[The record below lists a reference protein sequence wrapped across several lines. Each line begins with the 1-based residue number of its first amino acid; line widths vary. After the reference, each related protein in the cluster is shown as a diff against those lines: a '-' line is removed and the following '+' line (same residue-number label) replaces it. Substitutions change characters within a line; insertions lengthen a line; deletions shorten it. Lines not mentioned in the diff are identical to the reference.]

1 MGGRDGRGRGTGR
14 PVPVNLA
21 HAIEA
26 VLGKA
31 VLDIRQLP
39 GGDLGGAAH
48 VTLADGGT
56 VVAKSGH
63 LVTREG
69 EMLRA
74 IADTGAP
81 APRVIHCEGQLL
93 VMELVEADGRAGWD
107 SMASALH
114 LLHSPQSRNYGWH
127 SDYAFGSVIIPNTP
141 LPNWPQFW
149 AERRILP
156 FCTLVD
162 TALARRLDAVAAR
175 LPDLLPPAP
184 PAALLHGDLWTGNV
198 LFHRGSL
205 AALIDPACYYGDREV
220 DFAMLQVFGSPPDA
234 LFTDSDLTPGWRGRV
249 PVYQLWPMLV
259 HLRLFGDGYRG
270 RVESLLSECGA

>member
-1 MGGRDGRGRGTGR
+1 MK
-14 PVPVNLA
+14 LA
-21 HAIEA
+21 RAIEVA
-26 VLGKA
+26 LGKA
-31 VLDIRQLP
+31 VIDIRQLP

-48 VTLADGGT
+48 VTLADGNS
-56 VVAKSGH
+56 VVAKTGY

-74 IADTGAP
+74 IANTCAP

-93 VMELVEADGRAGWD
+93 VMEMVEADGRAGWD

-127 SDYAFGSVIIPNTP
+127 SDYAFGSVIIPNSP
-141 LPNWPQFW
+141 LANWPQFW

-156 FCTLVD
+156 FSTLVD
-162 TALARRLDAVAAR
+162 AALARRLDAVAAR

-184 PAALLHGDLWTGNV
+184 PAALLHGDLWSGNV
-198 LFHRGSL
+198 LFHCGSL

-220 DFAMLQVFGSPPDA
+220 DFAMLQVFGRPPDA
-234 LFTDSDLTPGWRGRV
+234 LFSDSDLAPGWRGRV
-249 PVYQLWPMLV
+249 PVYQLWPMLM

-270 RVESLLSECGA
+270 RVESLLRACGA